1 MPVDIL
7 TLDLPDVGSKP
18 LKPPETKIQDIAE
31 EEEDEMV
38 GVIETNHSKNA
49 VFFNTIFSILN
60 FSFSKI
66 LTINSLYYT

>member
-18 LKPPETKIQDIAE
+18 HKPPENIIQEE

-38 GVIETNHSKNA
+38 GVLA
-49 VFFNTIFSILN
+49 
-60 FSFSKI
+60 
-66 LTINSLYYT
+66 